1 MNDIAKPIMRIE
13 KACRRITD
21 QIAHGTMTQ
30 TQLSI
35 TKHAVMDALTSILE
49 ARDWVENA
57 IHSEEQKKTDQ
68 RSETR
73 SAREEELK
81 PDWFQEYQQLA
92 LDMPTWQTQVD
103 ELRSRVEKI
112 EGQLLRLQKPS
123 QPYAAAKQDSQRDVD
138 RVLQDIRERAEAE
151 KKQTIIAQAS
161 QLHVASR
168 SLKVD

>member
-57 IHSEEQKKTDQ
+57 IHSEEQKMTDQ
-68 RSETR
+68 RSESR
-73 SAREEELK
+73 SAREEESMRDLSRK
-81 PDWFQEYQQLA
+81 YPQSA

-112 EGQLLRLQKPS
+112 EGQLLQS
-123 QPYAAAKQDSQRDVD
+123 QTQTQPYAAAKQDSQRDVD
-138 RVLQDIRERAEAE
+138 RALQDIRERAEAE
-151 KKQTIIAQAS
+151 TKRTTLVQTS

-168 SLKVD
+168 SLKTY